1 MNTILI
7 TGAGTGIGAAT
18 ARQLALHEGARL
30 ILAGRRLGPL
40 EEVKD
45 SLPGSEEHV
54 VVSLDIGNAQDLVDW
69 LDSSQAALDRHPLV
83 GVFANAGVGGP
94 NEFGAQDRWE
104 EIIRINLTGTY
115 NTLMACKPHL
125 DAAPGIKHALV
136 TSSVLA
142 RFGVPGQTAYVASK
156 TGLLGLVRSLAVEWS
171 AEGIMVNALCPGW
184 VETEM
189 AQASIQG
196 MADAQGI
203 SYEASKAQQEAL
215 LPAGRVSTPQE
226 MAQWVDFLFSG
237 LAEGDSR
244 SRLATFTG
252 QALDV
257 NSGSWMG

>member
-7 TGAGTGIGAAT
+7 TGAGSGIGAA
-18 ARQLALHEGARL
+18 AAQRLAQHEGVRL
-30 ILAGRRLGPL
+30 ILMGRRLEPL
-40 EEVKD
+40 QAV
-45 SLPGSEEHV
+45 
-54 VVSLDIGNAQDLVDW
+54 
-69 LDSSQAALDRHPLV
+69 QAALPSSGRHVVASVDVSDAEALVAWLDGAESGLDVHPLV

-94 NEFGAQDRWE
+94 NTWGKDDRWE

-115 NTLMACKPHL
+115 NTLMACGPHL
-125 DAAPGIKHALV
+125 KKAAGVTHALV

-156 TGLLGLVRSLAVEWS
+156 TGLMGLVRSLAVEWS
-171 AEGIMVNALCPGW
+171 SKGVMVNALCPGW

-189 AQASIQG
+189 AQNSIQA
-196 MADAQGI
+196 MADGQGI

-215 LPAGRVSTPQE
+215 LPAGRVSRPDE

-237 LAEGDSR
+237 LAEGDNR
-244 SRLATFTG
+244 PRVETFTG
-252 QALDV
+252 QGLDV

>member
-1 MNTILI
+1 MNSILI
-7 TGAGTGIGAAT
+7 TGAGSGIGAAT
-18 ARQLALHEGARL
+18 AKRL
-30 ILAGRRLGPL
+30 SQRDGVRLVLLGRRREALL
-40 EEVKD
+40 TVKK
-45 SLPGSEEHV
+45 SLKNSDNHE
-54 VVSLDIGNAQDLVDW
+54 VVSLDVSDAEALVAW
-69 LDSSQAALDRHPLV
+69 LQGEEANLRRHPLV

-94 NEFGAQDRWE
+94 NAFGPDDRWE

-115 NTLMACKPHL
+115 NTLMACYPHL
-125 DAAPGIKHALV
+125 KAASGVTHALV

-142 RFGVPGQTAYVASK
+142 RFGVSGQTAYVASK

-171 AEGIMVNALCPGW
+171 SEGVMVNALCPGW

-189 AQASIQG
+189 ARNSIQA

-203 SYEASKAQQEAL
+203 SYEESKAQQEAI
-215 LPAGRVSTPQE
+215 LPAGRVSSPEE

-237 LAEGDSR
+237 LGEGEDGAR
-244 SRLATFTG
+244 VETFTG

>member
-18 ARQLALHEGARL
+18 ARQLALLEGLRL
-30 ILAGRRLGPL
+30 ILVGRRLEPL
-40 EEVKD
+40 KEVKNA
-45 SLPGSEEHV
+45 LPGSDNHV
-54 VVSLDIGNAQDLVDW
+54 AVSLDVSDAEDLVEW
-69 LDSSQAALDRHPLV
+69 LGSKEAALDVHPLV

-115 NTLMACKPHL
+115 NTLMACKPHFN
-125 DAAPGIKHALV
+125 AAPGIKHALV

-171 AEGIMVNALCPGW
+171 PEGIMVNALCPGW

-189 AQASIQG
+189 AQASIQA

-203 SYEASKAQQEAL
+203 SYEDSKAQQEAL
-215 LPAGRVSTPQE
+215 LPASRVSSPKE
-226 MAQWVDFLFSG
+226 MAQWVDFMFSG

>member
-18 ARQLALHEGARL
+18 ARQLALHEGVRL
-30 ILAGRRLGPL
+30 ILVGRRMGPL
-40 EEVKD
+40 EQVKD
-45 SLPGSEEHV
+45 ALPGSDKHV
-54 VVSLDIGNAQDLVDW
+54 AVSLDVANAHALVNW
-69 LDSSQAALDRHPLV
+69 LGSNEAALDKHPLV

-156 TGLLGLVRSLAVEWS
+156 TGLLGLMRSLAVEWS
-171 AEGIMVNALCPGW
+171 PEGIMVNALCPGW
-184 VETEM
+184 VDTEM
-189 AQASIQG
+189 AQASIQA

-215 LPAGRVSTPQE
+215 LPSGRVSTPEE

-244 SRLATFTG
+244 SRLATYTG